1 MANLHALKD
10 QVIRDRNV
18 LIVSLNNLHEEDKDI
33 AFDAYLDTLEAIEKY
48 FKGSKPDLD
57 EPVNEQSP
65 GLS

>member
-10 QVIRDRNV
+10 QIIRDRNV
-18 LIVSLNNLHEEDKDI
+18 LVISLNKLHDEDLDLGY
-33 AFDAYLDTLEAIEKY
+33 DAYVETLEAIEKY

-65 GLS
+65 EIK